1 VKLWDLETQQ
11 LRWEARPEKNEFA
24 MILFWVQFGEKKTTM
39 IFQDFFELKKIA
51 SQAFLMILS

>member
-1 VKLWDLETQQ
+1 MGGAPGKKRICDDFVLGPI
-11 LRWEARPEKNEFA
+11 R
-24 MILFWVQFGEKKTTM
+24 GKKTTM